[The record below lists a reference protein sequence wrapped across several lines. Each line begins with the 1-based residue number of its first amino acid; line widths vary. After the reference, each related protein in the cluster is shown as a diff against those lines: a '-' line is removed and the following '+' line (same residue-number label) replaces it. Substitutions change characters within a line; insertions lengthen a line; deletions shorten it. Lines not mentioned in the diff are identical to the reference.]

1 MISCNESCNDDN
13 NEWHFLEDD
22 VKYAENLHNL
32 QNDLPFLPEIMKIE
46 YLEKL
51 VANLHN
57 KVIHKKNLE
66 QVLNHAIVLTKVHR
80 SIKLNQK
87 SWLEP

>member
-13 NEWHFLEDD
+13 DEWDFLEDD
-22 VKYAENLHNL
+22 VKYAENLHTL
-32 QNDLPFLPEIMKIE
+32 QNDLPFLPEIKKIE

-57 KVIHKKNLE
+57 KVIHIKNL
-66 QVLNHAIVLTKVHR
+66 
-80 SIKLNQK
+80 
-87 SWLEP
+87 

>member
-13 NEWHFLEDD
+13 DEWDFLEDD
-22 VKYAENLHNL
+22 VKYAENLHTL

-51 VANLHN
+51 VAN
-57 KVIHKKNLE
+57 
-66 QVLNHAIVLTKVHR
+66 
-80 SIKLNQK
+80 
-87 SWLEP
+87 